1 MHTTPRA
8 VALFAAL
15 AVTALALTSCTGTSG
30 SADPTDVDPDGD
42 IVPREISWL
51 LSRPADGGVITTM
64 EKIADEYAAE
74 HPGFALN
81 LITTPDRPSYIQKYE
96 TLAAANKLPELFD
109 TDATP
114 FAQKLAG
121 QGRMVDVDLLLEDL
135 GLSDEYREAAVNYQR
150 FDDGSLYMVPFEFQL
165 EFFWYN
171 TALFD
176 DAGVTV
182 PATLDDFPQMCEALR
197 AKGITPIALDG
208 QDQWPLERYMAYY
221 PFRMAGPE
229 YIQDLKNGD
238 ASFAD
243 PAGRAAAEWLYSLGQ
258 AGCFQEGFSSTG
270 YADAQA
276 LFTSGRAA
284 VYNIGTWE
292 LGNLATDSLDAAVRD
307 DVDYFTL
314 PTIDGAV
321 TADNEYVTPS
331 GIGMAVNAQT
341 YDPLVRD
348 FLAFALDRYPE
359 LYAATGALSPTTNV
373 ETTIPDNATDL
384 YSRAV
389 TEADNVGPKIAMP
402 WDTQLDPATNTRL
415 QQELTLLVQG
425 DITPDEFITTM
436 DASLAENLDD

>member
-1 MHTTPRA
+1 MSRTTRRA
-8 VALFAAL
+8 PAL
-15 AVTALALTSCTGTSG
+15 AVAAALVLSSCAGGSTG
-30 SADPTDVDPDGD
+30 ADPTDVDPDGE
-42 IVPREISWL
+42 IVAREIAWL

-64 EKIADEYAAE
+64 EQIADEYAEE
-74 HPGFALN
+74 HPGFSLN

-114 FAQKLAG
+114 FAQKLAD
-121 QGRMVDVDLLLEDL
+121 QGRMVDVDVLLDDL
-135 GLSDEYREAAVNYQR
+135 GLADDYREAALNYQR

-171 TALFD
+171 SALFD
-176 DAGVTV
+176 DAGVEI

-197 AKGITPIALDG
+197 AEGITPIALDG

-221 PFRMAGPE
+221 PFRMAGPDYVQE
-229 YIQDLKNGD
+229 LKNGD

-243 PAGRAAAEWLYSLGQ
+243 PAGRAAAEWLYGLGQ

-292 LGNLATDSLDAAVRD
+292 LSNLATESLDPAVRD
-307 DVDYFTL
+307 TVDYFTL

-321 TADNEYVTPS
+321 TADDEYVTPS
-331 GIGMAVNAQT
+331 GIGMAVNART

-348 FLAFALDRYPE
+348 FLAFALERYPTI
-359 LYAATGALSPTTNV
+359 YAATGALSPTTTA
-373 ETTIPDNATDL
+373 ETVIPDDATEL
-384 YSRAV
+384 YARAV
-389 TEADNVGPKIAMP
+389 EEADAVGPAIAMP

-425 DITPDEFITTM
+425 DITPDEFIETM
-436 DASLAENLDD
+436 DASLAENSDG